1 MGETVQSVVA
11 QAGGGF
17 DASFLIMMV
26 AMFAIVYFL
35 MIRPQRKQQQEH
47 QALLGA
53 LKKGDEVVLS
63 SGIIGKIFAVED
75 KVVTLDIGQ
84 STRIRV
90 LKNAVSGPSSRML
103 ATPEKAKAL
112 DDSKDPKKEAKA
124 EDDDATASA
133 VEGDDKSTKKGKKK
147 SA

>member
-35 MIRPQRKQQQEH
+35 MIRPQRKQQAEH
-47 QALLGA
+47 QALLNA

-63 SGIIGKIFAVED
+63 SGLIGKIFAVED
-75 KVVTLDIGQ
+75 RVVTVDLGGG
-84 STRIRV
+84 TKVRV
-90 LKNAVSGPSSRML
+90 LKSAVSAPAARML
-103 ATPEKAKAL
+103 GTPEKAKAAL
-112 DDSKDPKKEAKA
+112 DE
-124 EDDDATASA
+124 
-133 VEGDDKSTKKGKKK
+133 KK
-147 SA
+147 SDEKKDEAT

>member
-35 MIRPQRKQQQEH
+35 MIRPQRKQQAEH
-47 QALLGA
+47 QALLNA

-63 SGIIGKIFAVED
+63 SGLIGKIFAVED
-75 KVVTLDIGQ
+75 RVVTVDLGGG
-84 STRIRV
+84 TKVRV
-90 LKNAVSGPSSRML
+90 LKSAVSAPASRML
-103 ATPEKAKAL
+103 GTPEKAKAAV
-112 DDSKDPKKEAKA
+112 DEKKVEEKKDEA
-124 EDDDATASA
+124 T
-133 VEGDDKSTKKGKKK
+133 
-147 SA
+147 

>member
-53 LKKGDEVVLS
+53 LKKGDEIVLS
-63 SGIIGKIFAVED
+63 SGIMGKIFAIED
-75 KVVTLDIGQ
+75 RVVTLEIGQ

-90 LKNAVSGPSSRML
+90 LKTAVSGPSSRVL
-103 ATPEKAKAL
+103 GAPEKAKAL
-112 DDSKDPKKEAKA
+112 DDPKKDLKPDEDSGEAA
-124 EDDDATASA
+124 ADSDE
-133 VEGDDKSTKKGKKK
+133 KSVKKGKKK